1 MRRECGAETRR
12 TGPDHR
18 PRCRGAQELGE
29 MEPEASADSQIM
41 GPELGASRQSRRQR
55 RARLGWEEGIRV
67 RGITEGGR
75 ASFWIGKREQLKYLV
90 SKLKCYRTKCF
101 QGNLK
106 LLVNCLGRLGPPD
119 GQNLMNTLG
128 HGALFK

>member
-1 MRRECGAETRR
+1 MSRECGAETRR

-75 ASFWIGKREQLKYLV
+75 ASFEL
-90 SKLKCYRTKCF
+90 RTSH
-101 QGNLK
+101 
-106 LLVNCLGRLGPPD
+106 
-119 GQNLMNTLG
+119 TLEFSG
-128 HGALFK
+128 MS